1 MIFFQMPA
9 NSQPGKYQLR
19 VEGRLREED
28 SGNIW
33 QNTTEIEYSSKQASL
48 FIQMSRPLYKQ
59 GQQGIYLYS
68 QIFLIYHVCPLTLC
82 TRNYFPSC
90 ARINFTVHRAF

>member
-33 QNTTEIEYSSKQASL
+33 QNMTEIEYSSKQASL

-59 GQQGIYLYS
+59 GQQGIYTLVTLSNILY
-68 QIFLIYHVCPLTLC
+68 V
-82 TRNYFPSC
+82 SC
-90 ARINFTVHRAF
+90 MSIDKKRISYYLQSALVQTH